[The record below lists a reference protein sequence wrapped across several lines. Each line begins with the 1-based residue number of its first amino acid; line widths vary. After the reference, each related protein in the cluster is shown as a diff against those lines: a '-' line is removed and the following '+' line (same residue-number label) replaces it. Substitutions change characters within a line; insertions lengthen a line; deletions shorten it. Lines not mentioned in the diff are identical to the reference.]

1 MGGPV
6 VQIGSLRGAEP
17 AANTRRMAAASPIF
31 TCSAILVAAGS
42 SRRMGFD
49 KLAAE
54 LAGIPVLR
62 RTLDAFLAAESI
74 SEVVVVCPEER
85 WKLLGEGNFPKPVKR
100 VDGGENRQDSV
111 VAGLAALALGAKFV
125 AVHDGARPL
134 VSPEDIDRCVLEAHR
149 NRAAALARRVTET
162 LKRSDSLDFSTE
174 GVSRDHLWFME
185 TPQVFEI
192 PLLVDSY
199 TDVAAR
205 GLSVTDEVSVMEAVG
220 VRVKLVESARPNLK
234 ITTPADLALAEALLR

>member
-1 MGGPV
+1 M
-6 VQIGSLRGAEP
+6 P
-17 AANTRRMAAASPIF
+17 AVDISR

-54 LAGIPVLR
+54 LAGMSVLR
-62 RTLDAFLAAESI
+62 RTVEAFMAAESI

-85 WKLLGEGNFPKPVKR
+85 WKLLDGGNFSKPVRR

-111 VAGLAALALGAKFV
+111 VAGLSALSLESNFV

-134 VSPEDIDRCVLEAHR
+134 ISPEDIDECVASATEY
-149 NRAAALARRVTET
+149 RAAALSRRVTET
-162 LKRSDSLDFSTE
+162 LKRADPLDFSTE
-174 GVSRDHLWFME
+174 GVSREHLWFME

-192 PLLVDSY
+192 RLLVDSY
-199 TDVAAR
+199 ADVSSR
-205 GLSVTDEVSVMEAVG
+205 NLTVTDEVSVMEAVG
-220 VRVKLVESARPNLK
+220 VRVKLVESKHPNIK
-234 ITTPADLALAEALLR
+234 ITTPADLALAEAILR